1 MGVVIVFA
9 STMPGGGRGGV
20 GGRAAEEDV
29 RGHTAARSVRRSAT
43 LPSAWRADCRS
54 LRSHALSPA
63 IYVGR
68 HSGSNYYL
76 CAWGGTRY
84 KTV

>member
-1 MGVVIVFA
+1 M
-9 STMPGGGRGGV
+9 SGRGAV
-20 GGRAAEEDV
+20 EDDV
-29 RGHTAARSVRRSAT
+29 RGHTAAQSVRGSAT

-68 HSGSNYYL
+68 HSGSNYCL
-76 CAWGGTRY
+76 CAWRRDEVQYSVTMTREEEAD
-84 KTV
+84 